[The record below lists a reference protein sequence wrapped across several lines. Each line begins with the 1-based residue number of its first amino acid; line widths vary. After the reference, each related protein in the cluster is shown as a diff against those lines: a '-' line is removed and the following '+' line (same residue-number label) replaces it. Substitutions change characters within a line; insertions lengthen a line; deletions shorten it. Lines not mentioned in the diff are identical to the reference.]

1 MCPQLLQPLEKY
13 DHVEAPQTSEEC
25 FRPLCS
31 LRALILKPSWPC
43 RHELPRVTRSHQAP
57 GAPKSYEEPSEA
69 STHQEPPRPTREPSP
84 PEAPPGVTWSCQK
97 PQGATR
103 SHQEPPRHSSTKSY
117 FRNCGKTAC
126 SCKPQAKTSVKLHV
140 PAGPV
145 LKLQ

>member
-1 MCPQLLQPLEKY
+1 M
-13 DHVEAPQTSEEC
+13 EAPQTSEEC

-69 STHQEPPRPTREPSP
+69 TTHQEPPGDQEPPRPPAATKEPPP

-103 SHQEPPRHSSTKSY
+103 THRGATRSHQEPPALFH
-117 FRNCGKTAC
+117 GIAAPGVIPLTAI
-126 SCKPQAKTSVKLHV
+126 KLHV
-140 PAGPV
+140 LAGPG